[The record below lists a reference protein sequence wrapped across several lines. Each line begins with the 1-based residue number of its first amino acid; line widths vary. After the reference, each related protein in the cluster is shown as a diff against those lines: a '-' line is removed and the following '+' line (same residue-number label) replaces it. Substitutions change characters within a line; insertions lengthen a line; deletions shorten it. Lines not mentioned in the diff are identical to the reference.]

1 MKTSK
6 IIFTVFLAS
15 VLVISGCSSLNR
27 TVKGGAIGTAA
38 GGTAGAVIGRASGNT
53 AMGAV
58 IGATVGGVAGAVIG
72 RQMDKQAA
80 EIENEVPGAKVER
93 VGEGIVIEFKDE
105 VLFGFDKYDIQPQA
119 RTSLDNLVQILNKYP
134 DTNIEIHGH
143 TDSQGSDKYNMQL
156 SERRAKAVA
165 GYLKQKNIDGK
176 RLTTKAFGETMPL
189 YSNDTEEG
197 RAKNRRVE
205 FAITANDK
213 MIRDAKKQ
221 GQGQG
226 QSEN

>member
-1 MKTSK
+1 MA
-6 IIFTVFLAS
+6 FLTA
-15 VLVISGCSSLNR
+15 VLVISSCSSLNR
-27 TVKGGAIGTAA
+27 SVKGGAIGTAA
-38 GGTAGAVIGRASGNT
+38 GGAAGAVIGRASGNT

-58 IGATVGGVAGAVIG
+58 IGATVGGVTGAVIG

-80 EIENEVPGAKVER
+80 EIENEVPGVKVER
-93 VGEGIVIEFKDE
+93 VGEGIVIEFKNE

-119 RTSLDNLVQILNKYP
+119 KENLDKLVTILNKYP

-143 TDSQGSDKYNMQL
+143 TDNKGSDKYNKSL

-165 GYLKQKNIDGK
+165 NFLKSNNIDSK
-176 RLTTKAFGETMPL
+176 RLTTKGFGEDMPVA
-189 YSNDTEEG
+189 SNDTEEG

-213 MIRDAKKQ
+213 MIKEAKKESQ
-221 GQGQG
+221 
-226 QSEN
+226 N